1 MTYEELIKNKI
12 TELEQ
17 MQKELKKMYT
27 YYIKM
32 DMILSLENITKQL
45 YRNEFTIN
53 VLKEILGEL

>member
-1 MTYEELIKNKI
+1 MSYEELINNKI

>member
-17 MQKELKKMYT
+17 MQIELKKMYT
-27 YYIKM
+27 YYIKF

>member
-1 MTYEELIKNKI
+1 MSYEELIKNKI

>member
-53 VLKEILGEL
+53 VLKEILGEY